1 MSLTDSDAPA
11 AELRGRW
18 RLVDLASKV
27 PGVVVAVVSAVAIG
41 VLVVM
46 GTLQRVAF
54 PEWGAANLDSEAS
67 VATWFSAAL
76 LWAAALWWLF
86 VGMSTRPRSLAIW
99 MWWPILAFLALD
111 EGNGIHER
119 LEQWSGIDWQLLYVP
134 VMGLAAVAW
143 LGVVRLY
150 RNQARI
156 VALLLAGATFWIAAL
171 ALELFQNWGGSPVRA
186 TIYVPT
192 MITEEALEMI
202 GSTVLL
208 IAATLALAQS
218 VRAEPNSDG

>member
-1 MSLTDSDAPA
+1 MTLTDSNAQVG
-11 AELRGRW
+11 ELRGPG
-18 RLVDLASKV
+18 RLVEMASKV

-54 PEWGAANLDSEAS
+54 PEWGVANLDAEAS

-76 LWAAALWWLF
+76 LWAAALWWLL
-86 VGMSTRPRSLAIW
+86 VGISTRPRSLAIW
-99 MWWPILAFLALD
+99 LWWPILAFLALD

-119 LEQWSGIDWQLLYVP
+119 LEQWSGIDWQLLYIP

-143 LGVVRLY
+143 WGVVRRY
-150 RNQARI
+150 RKQARI
-156 VALLLAGATFWIAAL
+156 VALLVAGATVLIAAL
-171 ALELFQNWGGSPVRA
+171 ALELVQNWGGSPVRA

-208 IAATLALAQS
+208 IAATLALAKS
-218 VRAEPNSDG
+218 IRAEPESDG